1 MNANERMNV
10 LANNGIDTSKFFNV
24 KIDKN
29 ALEKGVVLKLDGD
42 SLTASLADD
51 YNKLR
56 EEIRNNGTVACT
68 KLYRR
73 WICAQMLR
81 IQKGIAEGRYKNI
94 EEYMQNFRFEYM
106 RDVISDEI
114 HAIRSIHKDNDLET
128 FTERSTFFTVRT
140 ICDIYVAWT
149 RDLEH
154 KIKDAKIHIQN
165 RNRFGAEKKE
175 YIEIGNRNFY
185 LDEAKQDVMELNRL
199 QRMLSLSVT
208 LPSGRTYASA
218 ERATKQM
225 NQILEKYNHGR
236 ERIYNVPSH
245 FMDAYK
251 ASGAYYTL
259 KNLVLFHKCYLTN
272 YQTDELLLGT
282 EAFDYLKTYLDSMT
296 YGEGYRLYALMKK
309 CLKDNNVRLDNLF

>member
-10 LANNGIDTSKFFNV
+10 LANNGIDTSKFFKV

-42 SLTASLADD
+42 NLTASLADD

-81 IQKGIAEGRYKNI
+81 IQKGIAEGRYENI
-94 EEYMQNFRFEYM
+94 EEYMRNFRFEYM

-114 HAIRSIHKDNDLET
+114 HAIQSIYKDKDLET
-128 FTERSTFFTVRT
+128 YKERSTFFTIPT
-140 ICDIYVAWT
+140 IIAIYATWI
-149 RDLEH
+149 RDLKY
-154 KIKDAKIHIQN
+154 KIEDAKIHIQN
-165 RNRFGAEKKE
+165 RKRFGAEKKE

-199 QRMLSLSVT
+199 QRLLMLNE
-208 LPSGRTYASA
+208 TYASA
-218 ERATKQM
+218 EKLTKLM

-259 KNLVLFHKCYLTN
+259 KNLVLFHECYLTN
-272 YQTDELLLGT
+272 YQTAEVFIGT

>member
-94 EEYMQNFRFEYM
+94 EEYMRNFRFEYM

-114 HAIRSIHKDNDLET
+114 HAIQSIYKDKDLET
-128 FTERSTFFTVRT
+128 YKERSTFFTIPT
-140 ICDIYVAWT
+140 IIAIYATWT
-149 RDLEH
+149 RDLKY
-154 KIKDAKIHIQN
+154 KIEDAKIHIQN

-199 QRMLSLSVT
+199 QRVLMLN
-208 LPSGRTYASA
+208 GTYASA

-236 ERIYNVPSH
+236 ERIYSVPSH

-259 KNLVLFHKCYLTN
+259 KNLVLFHECYLTN
-272 YQTDELLLGT
+272 YQTAEVFVGT